1 MSDIE
6 YEGKIL
12 DINVAQVTDAI
23 ANAGGKLVGDYT
35 FRRYVFDIVPAKQGT
50 WVRLRSNGKE
60 TTLTV
65 KEIAHDGVDGT
76 SEWEVTVSDFDAA
89 LTILKKSGLTPKG
102 YQENRRTEFSLNG
115 AMLSVDYWP
124 QLQPYLEIE
133 AKDKATVE
141 HIAEQLGFK
150 ATDLVGDN
158 TMKLYAKKGIDLDKV
173 AELKF

>member
-12 DINVAQVTDAI
+12 NINVEQVTTAI
-23 ANAGGKLVGDYT
+23 TKAGGKQVGDYT
-35 FRRYVFDIVPAKQGT
+35 FRRYVFDVVPAKPGT
-50 WVRLRSNGKE
+50 WVRLRTNGKE

-89 LTILKKSGLTPKG
+89 LTILKKSGLSPKG

-115 AMLSVDYWP
+115 AMLS
-124 QLQPYLEIE
+124 
-133 AKDKATVE
+133 
-141 HIAEQLGFK
+141 
-150 ATDLVGDN
+150 
-158 TMKLYAKKGIDLDKV
+158 ID
-173 AELKF
+173 